1 MMILP
6 ALLLDVFASCQPKSL
21 RVALEMGEQEL
32 PEGFARGHEFRRF
45 RILHCRPLAYPYAD
59 LRWIVSRSTGILAR
73 AGEKSSCESRSAATE
88 RVSSRTCPYTSS
100 VKATL
105 A

>member
-1 MMILP
+1 MIFA
-6 ALLLDVFASCQPKSL
+6 ALFLDVFASRHAKTL
-21 RVALEMGEQEL
+21 RVALEMREEEFS
-32 PEGFARGHEFRRF
+32 EGLARSHEFRRF

-59 LRWIVSRSTGILAR
+59 FRWAVSRSTGFLAR
-73 AGEKSSCESRSAATE
+73 VGEKSSCESRSAATE